1 MDFAALPQRTHAIP
15 PPAAVEYDPHAKAI
29 LILADF
35 AALPQRTHVIPMQKQ
50 YRC

>member
-1 MDFAALPQRTHAIP
+1 MPFP
-15 PPAAVEYDPHAKAI
+15 PPAAVEYDPHTKAI
-29 LILADF
+29 PILVDF